1 MLWDDGFFYVGAE
14 LEDPHV
20 WATLAKRDTVIYN
33 DNDFEVFIDPDGDN
47 HEYYEFEMNALNT
60 VWDLQ
65 LSKPYKD
72 GGRAVET
79 WNIEGLR
86 TAVHYPQPVLHHT
99 VLWG

>member
-1 MLWDDGFFYVGAE
+1 
-14 LEDPHV
+14 
-20 WATLAKRDTVIYN
+20 
-33 DNDFEVFIDPDGDN
+33 
-47 HEYYEFEMNALNT
+47 MNPLNT

-86 TAVHYPQPVLHHT
+86 TAVHYPQPVLRHT